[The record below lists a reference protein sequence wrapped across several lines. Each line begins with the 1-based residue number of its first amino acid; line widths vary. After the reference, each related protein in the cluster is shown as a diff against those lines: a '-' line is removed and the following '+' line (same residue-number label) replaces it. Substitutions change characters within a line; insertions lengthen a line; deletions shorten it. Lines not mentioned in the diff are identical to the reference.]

1 MTTKVNKLKIFENGL
16 FQGEVKRGEVFKQ
29 VGEGKITDDFFNNQ
43 SFDKILAY
51 VNQFK
56 QIEAG
61 DAFNPINLNIRIEA
75 TVDRTTN

>member
-16 FQGEVKRGEVFKQ
+16 LQGEVVRGKVFKQ
-29 VGEGKITDDFFNNQ
+29 VGKGKITADFFNNQ

-56 QIEAG
+56 QLEIG
-61 DAFNPINLNIRIEA
+61 DSFSPINLNIRIEA
-75 TVDRTTN
+75 E